1 MNKKVLI
8 LLSSA
13 AALMT
18 GCLGDETITNATDE
32 SKTKSTIT
40 MKIVDSKS
48 GLPIDSVA
56 VYSELEQDTIYS
68 DSMGVATWNK
78 NVIGDYRYIVS
89 KEGYAEQIATITI
102 VESGM
107 GSTARVADRIL
118 TVDLHK
124 EGVSVNGTV
133 LLKDTK
139 TDNLTAASKIPV
151 VIKYNQEECPIYPSE
166 IKTTTDASGVFAF
179 KNLAENCVYQIVIPQ
194 AEIDGQ
200 TYEAREAD
208 ELYVRNLR
216 AGEVRSLNQI
226 TMEVV
231 GLVPELIRT
240 NFATLDTIGDN
251 AEDADIFLTFSTELV
266 ADSVTNAWS
275 VYKGGNAVGNS
286 CEGGAQVL
294 VASAL
299 DRDGKTVVI
308 NSVSNKWNRTVYCL
322 EGSVY
327 TKEGR
332 SKKLAMNF
340 NPGALSERPSNVNKI
355 LFDEDDFKLSWT
367 VNKSEVPGLSGF
379 KIFYR
384 TNRMADALEYRDIHD
399 NKTTEIIV
407 NRLDERFEDALY
419 VIFYVLPYAEI
430 NGRIVTSD
438 VSDEDLPYK
447 KYTFE

>member
-1 MNKKVLI
+1 
-8 LLSSA
+8 
-13 AALMT
+13 
-18 GCLGDETITNATDE
+18 
-32 SKTKSTIT
+32 
-40 MKIVDSKS
+40 
-48 GLPIDSVA
+48 
-56 VYSELEQDTIYS
+56 
-68 DSMGVATWNK
+68 
-78 NVIGDYRYIVS
+78 
-89 KEGYAEQIATITI
+89 
-102 VESGM
+102 
-107 GSTARVADRIL
+107 
-118 TVDLHK
+118 
-124 EGVSVNGTV
+124 
-133 LLKDTK
+133 
-139 TDNLTAASKIPV
+139 
-151 VIKYNQEECPIYPSE
+151 
-166 IKTTTDASGVFAF
+166 
-179 KNLAENCVYQIVIPQ
+179 
-194 AEIDGQ
+194 
-200 TYEAREAD
+200 
-208 ELYVRNLR
+208 
-216 AGEVRSLNQI
+216 
-226 TMEVV
+226 VV

-407 NRLDERFEDALY
+407 NMFDERFEDALY